1 MNRHVMTL
9 DLRDDPRGI
18 AAYRRHHRDIW
29 PEVRD
34 SLLRVG
40 VLRLD
45 IYALER
51 RLVMVMDTREGFD
64 LERSFAAHAASHP
77 RCAEWEELMKTFQ
90 QAPPGA
96 KPGQLWAS
104 MEPIFHL
111 ERKRSPRRRGG
122 SGRAGGPPRLNRERG
137 FTPRERK
144 R

>member
-1 MNRHVMTL
+1 MSDSSNTIRHVMTL
-9 DLRDDPRGI
+9 DLKDDPAGVV
-18 AAYRRHHRDIW
+18 AYRRYHREIW

-40 VLRLD
+40 VLRMD

-64 LERSFAAHAASHP
+64 LKRSFAAHAASHP

-96 KPGQLWAS
+96 RAGELWTT
-104 MEPIFHL
+104 MENVFHL
-111 ERKRSPRRRGG
+111 ERGRRPPRAPIGRRRRRR
-122 SGRAGGPPRLNRERG
+122 RAP
-137 FTPRERK
+137 
-144 R
+144 

>member
-1 MNRHVMTL
+1 MSDSSNTIRHVMTL
-9 DLRDDPRGI
+9 DLKDDPAGV
-18 AAYRRHHRDIW
+18 AAYRRYHREIW

-40 VLRLD
+40 VLRMD

-64 LERSFAAHAASHP
+64 LKRSFAAHAASHP

-96 KPGQLWAS
+96 APGRLWTA

-111 ERKRSPRRRGG
+111 ERGPRSSRKARRRR
-122 SGRAGGPPRLNRERG
+122 SR
-137 FTPRERK
+137 
-144 R
+144 